1 MLRVVK
7 SLRQGN
13 EALLNC
19 GRNPCQAPPEALQSR
34 NTMRRVVKRL
44 GQGDEALLELG
55 RKLRQALSEAL
66 QGRDTMPR
74 AKHLGKANEALLE
87 RDG

>member
-1 MLRVVK
+1 
-7 SLRQGN
+7 
-13 EALLNC
+13 
-19 GRNPCQAPPEALQSR
+19 
-34 NTMRRVVKRL
+34 MRRVVKRL